1 MKLLLTSSSFKG
13 GGIAS
18 YAQEFINSYSVGF
31 QMSVIIGD
39 DSLHPITKDG
49 VSVFHYD
56 MDDTSENNARNVI
69 NLINNQ
75 ICPDIIVNSCAR
87 LMPLINPFLNDGI
100 KIINVSH
107 SLRYNEADYAGFN
120 SEYADC
126 IIALSEYNKQYL
138 IKTYPNLNTVKVQ
151 IVNNFVHEEANR
163 TQLIQAK
170 NNTEVPVI
178 VYSGGGTAAKSPE
191 IAYAVVRELLK
202 TDANFKFFWLG
213 MRTPPFKKIMPFKF
227 ISDILPEDP
236 RLIITGR
243 VPREVAMDISNKAN
257 VFLIPSRREGCPI
270 ALLEAMR
277 VGCITLTSDYK
288 NACREIIE
296 DGANGFIIP
305 HDDIHRFVDMILDII
320 QYPSKYQS
328 IYANSYQT
336 YVDKLSFDVWKMK
349 MDNILLHTPLLHN
362 NRILDFDPKVYAK
375 FKKHLDIRARSNLR
389 HLLFYEY
396 LPSALPFYRYY
407 VEFKLGLKL

>member
-18 YAQEFINSYSVGF
+18 YAQEFINSYSAGF

-39 DSLHPITKDG
+39 DSLHPITKDD

-56 MDDTSENNARNVI
+56 MDDTSESNARNVI
-69 NLINNQ
+69 ELINNQ

-87 LMPLINPFLNDGI
+87 LMPLINPFLNDRI
-100 KIINVSH
+100 RIINVSH
-107 SLRYNEADYAGFN
+107 SLRYDEADYAGFN

-138 IKTYPNLNTVKVQ
+138 VKNYPDLNTIKIQ
-151 IVNNFVHEEANR
+151 IIYNFVHEEVNR
-163 TQLIQAK
+163 LQLIQAK
-170 NNTEVPVI
+170 NNTDVPVI

-191 IAYAVVRELLK
+191 IVYAVVRELLK

-213 MRTPPFKKIMPFKF
+213 MRTPPFKKIMPFNF

-243 VPREVAMDISNKAN
+243 VPREVAMEISNKAN

-296 DGANGFIIP
+296 DGVNGFIIP

-328 IYANSYQT
+328 VYANSYQT
-336 YVDKLSFDVWKMK
+336 YVEKLSFDAWKVK
-349 MDNILLHTPLLHN
+349 MDNILLHTPFLHK
-362 NRILDFDPKVYAK
+362 NRMLDFEPKVYAK
-375 FKKHLDIRARSNLR
+375 FKKRLDKRSRFNLK
-389 HLLFYEY
+389 HLLFCEY
-396 LPSALPFYRYY
+396 LPSALPFYKYY
-407 VEFKLGLKL
+407 IEFKLGSKL